1 MYLGELSIVRSLH
14 TQVKVTLQYIQVFFL
29 ILGPEQLEVG
39 PGYGSV
45 SLSSRE
51 AESDFTSTSEPLD
64 ADELLKTHD
73 HQISE

>member
-1 MYLGELSIVRSLH
+1 MRLPVNY
-14 TQVKVTLQYIQVFFL
+14 TQFKVTLQKRCIL
-29 ILGPEQLEVG
+29 ISGPEQLDVG